1 MQDANKTGQKIIKIE
16 AGHSILEYVKSREYI
31 AAKIDGTLHD
41 LSETFRSDRE
51 AILIPAESEEGLA
64 ILRHSAA
71 HLLAQ
76 AVTEIYPDALP
87 NAGPPTDDGFYYDFR
102 MKPIGM
108 EDLSVVEERM
118 HSIVSKKLKIIK
130 KVLPKNDLLKL
141 FSHNKYKIDKIKD
154 NVKDG
159 ASSTIYEQG
168 EYVDFCRGPHV
179 PDTSYIKAFKLLSIA
194 STNYKGDVKL
204 ESMVRIYGTAFP
216 DDKSLKLFLKNRE
229 EAAKRDHRKIG
240 AEMDL
245 FVFNSERAPGL
256 PLYTSNGAFIRNQLI
271 EFMRGMNREN
281 GWQEVCTPH
290 LFRDTMWK
298 QSGHYA
304 KYKDDMFLFKLADG
318 DEYALK
324 PMNCPGHITIYEN
337 SSHSYRD
344 LPVKLSEFGTVY
356 RYEKSGEVGGLSRPR
371 TFTIDDGHAFL
382 RPDQIEEEIGRT
394 LDMITRSM
402 GIMLSGWPVSFD
414 LSLMDKNHPE
424 SYLLQYKCANC
435 GHIIEP
441 VRKSANASDMQCPEC
456 NSQNLEPDF
465 SVWDSATEQ
474 LRSALLSRNIT
485 FKEFEGEAAFYGPK
499 IDVHVKDAF
508 GRSWQLSTLQ
518 LDFNMPRSFD
528 LYYVN
533 SESKHE
539 TPVMLHRAIF
549 GSLERL
555 IVILLESYAGKLP
568 SWLSPL
574 QVYLIPVS
582 ESYTEYAR
590 NIEATLRSNGINCI
604 LDQSPETVGKK
615 IKLIRSKRPAYICV
629 VGENEVNNKTITVR
643 NRKDAQTTLKIQE
656 FVGKILMEIRER
668 KIDQMI

>member
-1 MQDANKTGQKIIKIE
+1 
-16 AGHSILEYVKSREYI
+16 
-31 AAKIDGTLHD
+31 
-41 LSETFRSDRE
+41 
-51 AILIPAESEEGLA
+51 
-64 ILRHSAA
+64 
-71 HLLAQ
+71 
-76 AVTEIYPDALP
+76 
-87 NAGPPTDDGFYYDFR
+87 
-102 MKPIGM
+102 
-108 EDLSVVEERM
+108 
-118 HSIVSKKLKIIK
+118 
-130 KVLPKNDLLKL
+130 
-141 FSHNKYKIDKIKD
+141 
-154 NVKDG
+154 
-159 ASSTIYEQG
+159 
-168 EYVDFCRGPHV
+168 
-179 PDTSYIKAFKLLSIA
+179 
-194 STNYKGDVKL
+194 
-204 ESMVRIYGTAFP
+204 
-216 DDKSLKLFLKNRE
+216 
-229 EAAKRDHRKIG
+229 
-240 AEMDL
+240 
-245 FVFNSERAPGL
+245 
-256 PLYTSNGAFIRNQLI
+256 
-271 EFMRGMNREN
+271 
-281 GWQEVCTPH
+281 
-290 LFRDTMWK
+290 
-298 QSGHYA
+298 
-304 KYKDDMFLFKLADG
+304 MFLFKLADG

-424 SYLLQYKCANC
+424 SYLLQYKCKDC

-441 VRKSANASDMQCPEC
+441 VRKSANASEVQCPEC
-456 NSQNLEPDF
+456 SSRNLEPDF
-465 SVWDSATEQ
+465 SVWDSATDQ
-474 LRSALLSRNIT
+474 LRSALLSRNIN

-518 LDFNMPRSFD
+518 LDFNMPRSFE

-549 GSLERL
+549 GSIERL

-568 SWLSPL
+568 TWLSPL

-582 ESYTEYAR
+582 EAYTEYAKT
-590 NIEATLRSNGINCI
+590 IETTLRNNGINCI

-629 VGENEVNNKTITVR
+629 VGENEVNNRTITVR

-656 FVGKILMEIRER
+656 FVDKILMEIRER
-668 KIDQMI
+668 KIDQII